1 MADNTS
7 IEWADA
13 TWNPITG
20 CSVVSPGCTNC
31 YAMRHAARMER
42 MLPPNSHYAGLT
54 KPSKGGP
61 VWTGQVNLAPDHI
74 MTKPLRWRKP
84 KRIFV
89 NSMSD
94 LVHEA
99 VPDEWIDR
107 VFAVMAMAPQHTFQV
122 LTKRPERMR
131 EYCIDP
137 NTPHRI
143 AKAMDTITASASHLT
158 AERNIGGGHQWAVEA
173 PIQWPLP
180 NCWKG
185 VSVEDQ
191 ARADERI
198 PILLDTPAAVRW
210 ISAEPLL
217 GGINI
222 GKWIGDAICGS
233 TYVAAGKNF
242 ERCDLTGAPCAGI
255 DWIVAGSESGPGA
268 RPCDIEWIRSLR
280 DQCAAAE
287 VPFFWKQHVE
297 NGRKIGLPMLDGVT
311 HDAFPEVTR

>member
-1 MADNTS
+1 MADRS
-7 IEWADA
+7 KIEWTDA

-20 CSVVSPGCTNC
+20 CSIVSPGCKKC

-54 KPSKGGP
+54 NPSKAGP
-61 VWTGQVNLAPDHI
+61 VWTGKVNLAPDHI

-94 LVHEA
+94 LFHESI
-99 VPDEWIDR
+99 PDEWIDK
-107 VFAVMAMAPQHTFQV
+107 VFAVMAMAPQHIFQV

-131 EYCIDP
+131 DYFAARQEGDP
-137 NTPHRI
+137 WAEAADEI
-143 AKAMDTITASASHLT
+143 ADIVGNSDHPAVLEPKDIPL
-158 AERNIGGGHQWAVEA
+158 RNV
-173 PIQWPLP
+173 
-180 NCWKG
+180 WKG

-191 ARADERI
+191 PRADERI
-198 PILLDTPAAVRW
+198 PLLLDTPAAVRW

-217 GGINI
+217 ALLDIDVHLRLSPSAAFLAGMIT
-222 GKWIGDAICGS
+222 GDMPSWTRIGS
-233 TYVAAGKNF
+233 T
-242 ERCDLTGAPCAGI
+242 RL
-255 DWIVAGSESGPGA
+255 DWVVAGGESGPGA

-280 DQCAAAE
+280 DQCAGAG

-297 NGRKIGLPMLDGVT
+297 AGRKISLPMLDGVM
-311 HDAFPEVTR
+311 HDAFPDVAR